1 MVKKLEYLKLS
12 DYYNKIIQNTDLDK
26 SNELD
31 GYLKLNEERLDFI
44 NQIIEKVK
52 PEKYSDTSFKYSY
65 SNLSGLKEESLKE
78 EIERTNFSEENL
90 YNITKTGQTARGIK
104 NIIFGFVILFFSSFM
119 MDESREVSST
129 INDKS
134 DSQKVIIQK
143 KEQNYNTDNYNTD
156 NGNTIRDGDY

>member
-1 MVKKLEYLKLS
+1 MVKKLEYSKLS

-26 SNELD
+26 SKEVD

-52 PEKYSDTSFKYSY
+52 PEKYRDISFKYS
-65 SNLSGLKEESLKE
+65 SLVGLKEESLKE
-78 EIERTNFSEENL
+78 EIERTNFSDENL

-119 MDESREVSST
+119 MDDSGEVSST
-129 INDKS
+129 KNDES